1 MFAPMPQMNRVCL
14 GCTHRASIAGASNV
28 QKSQDDTKHPQTT
41 FQEEIFGH
49 EEAQEFVH
57 LETDGVFEKRRLEG
71 KSAPQHVCKW
81 GWLFIFQLR
90 FS

>member
-1 MFAPMPQMNRVCL
+1 MKKP
-14 GCTHRASIAGASNV
+14 
-28 QKSQDDTKHPQTT
+28 
-41 FQEEIFGH
+41 
-49 EEAQEFVH
+49 QEFVH
-57 LETDGVFEKRRLEG
+57 LETDGVFEKRRLEA